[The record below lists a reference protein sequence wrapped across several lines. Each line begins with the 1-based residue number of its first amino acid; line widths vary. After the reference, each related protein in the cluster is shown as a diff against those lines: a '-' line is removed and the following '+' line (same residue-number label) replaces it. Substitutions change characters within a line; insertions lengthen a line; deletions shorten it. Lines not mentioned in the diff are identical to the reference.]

1 MRPSSS
7 GVINPSGLVDKRL
20 QPMWTKIEQVRQ
32 LLPQIAHVSYY
43 MESIFNLDRNLTLLA
58 DENVDHHILKDIQ
71 IFQGANAYEIA
82 LAEGY
87 VGDVTSWLA
96 SLVGPKGDTGLLDT
110 AAHQVLIDGIAANV
124 AAAAAAQA
132 TADAA
137 VSNFT
142 NYVPLSTYNTRVAAV
157 DAVLANL
164 ETTITDVIIPLLPI
178 VRSDTEIGDIA
189 QAKINTSLI
198 NVNNALTAVNATLS
212 QYEID
217 ILSLSTENSATSTA
231 FSEFL
236 VDYGDTLA
244 AITLLTASYN
254 DHETSIVSIQS
265 ASALAASNIIT
276 LQANDATFS
285 SQITSL
291 QLAEA
296 DAATQINVLQIANN
310 DNYAAILSE
319 QSVRISDI
327 AAAAADRA
335 LIRTEFASA
344 DSGVLSSATA
354 LVDAETTA
362 RTTALSAAA
371 ADRSLIRTEFASA
384 DSGILSS
391 ATALIDAETSARSTA
406 LAAAASDRTL
416 IRTEFASADDA
427 VSAAAAALVSAEASA
442 RSTAID
448 AVTSSVTTLSSTV
461 GGLSSTVSTQGSTLA
476 DINGRLEARYA
487 ISVDGGG
494 GGSFISLEDG
504 TTIPSVITLS
514 SSVIS
519 LDGNVLVTGSVV
531 RSAID
536 ATERTTMVAE
546 GMAANYYED
555 SSDPGSVPNGSWWYK
570 TTTYELY
577 VRRSGSWSL
586 VARLTNPQLSLSKT
600 SGGYV
605 ATKIGTGT
613 NTTGSIVLA
622 ATGGDGSYTYSHEL
636 VIIDDPYSIS
646 PSLSTTTGTTFA
658 VNASSQSPVKEVT
671 FMVISTV
678 TDGAGRSS
686 QYIRGGGLFWET

>member
-58 DENVDHHILKDIQ
+58 DESVDHHILKDIQ

-87 VGDVTSWLA
+87 VGDVTSWLD
-96 SLVGPKGDTGLLDT
+96 SLVGPKGDTGLLDET
-110 AAHQVLIDGIAANV
+110 AHQALIDGIAANV

-137 VSNFT
+137 SLNFT
-142 NYVPLSTYNTRVAAV
+142 NYVPLATYNTRVAAV
-157 DAVLANL
+157 DAVLADL
-164 ETTITDVIIPLLPI
+164 ETTITDVVTPLLPI
-178 VRSDTEIGDIA
+178 IRSDTDIGNIA
-189 QAKINTSLI
+189 QAKIDTALI
-198 NVNNALTAVNATLS
+198 SVNNALTTVNATLD

-217 ILSLSTENSATSTA
+217 ILSLTTEHSATSTA
-231 FSEFL
+231 FGEFL

-254 DHETSIVSIQS
+254 DHETSIVAIQS
-265 ASALAASNIIT
+265 ASALAASNIVT

-296 DAATQINVLQIANN
+296 NAATQINVLQTANN
-310 DNYAAILSE
+310 DNYAAILAE
-319 QSVRISDI
+319 QTVRISDI

-362 RTTALSAAA
+362 RTTAIDAAA

-384 DSGILSS
+384 DSGVLSS
-391 ATALIDAETSARSTA
+391 ATALIDAESTARTTA

-416 IRTEFASADDA
+416 IRTEFSDADDA
-427 VSAAAAALVSAEASA
+427 VAAAAAALVSAESSA

-494 GGSFISLEDG
+494 NGAFVSLEDG
-504 TTIPSVITLS
+504 TTEPSSVTLSADNITL
-514 SSVIS
+514 
-519 LDGNVLVTGSVV
+519 DGDVFITGSVSGPEMFGNNAISIT
-531 RSAID
+531 SAAYTAAEASYGAGGAGNAQSLAVT
-536 ATERTTMVAE
+536 ATGKPILLTFSALFI
-546 GMAANYYED
+546 GAC
-555 SSDPGSVPNGSWWYK
+555 DPGGSLTQSVTLKRNSTTLVGSTVVNNATIASGYDLYQQYCIQIVD
-570 TTTYELY
+570 TPPAGSHTYYLY
-577 VRRSGSWSL
+577 VS
-586 VARLTNPQLSLSKT
+586 
-600 SGGYV
+600 
-605 ATKIGTGT
+605 
-613 NTTGSIVLA
+613 
-622 ATGGDGSYTYSHEL
+622 TGGSDISRNGVSHRAITAL
-636 VIIDDPYSIS
+636 
-646 PSLSTTTGTTFA
+646 
-658 VNASSQSPVKEVT
+658 EV
-671 FMVISTV
+671 
-678 TDGAGRSS
+678 R
-686 QYIRGGGLFWET
+686 R

>member
-7 GVINPSGLVDKRL
+7 GIVNPSGLVDKRL
-20 QPMWTKIEQVRQ
+20 QPMWTHIEQVRE

-43 MESIFNLDRNLTLLA
+43 LESIFNLDRNLTLLA

-110 AAHQVLIDGIAANV
+110 AAHQALIDGIAANV

-137 VSNFT
+137 SSNFT
-142 NYVPLSTYNTRVAAV
+142 NYVPLATYNTRVAAV
-157 DAVLANL
+157 DAILADL
-164 ETTITDVIIPLLPI
+164 ETTITDVVTPLLPI
-178 VRSDTEIGDIA
+178 IRSDTDIGNIA
-189 QAKINTSLI
+189 QAKIDTALI
-198 NVNNALTAVNATLS
+198 SVNNALTTVNATLD

-217 ILSLSTENSATSTA
+217 ILNLTTEHSATSTA
-231 FSEFL
+231 FGEFL

-254 DHETSIVSIQS
+254 DHETSIVAIQS

-285 SQITSL
+285 SQIASL

-296 DAATQINVLQIANN
+296 DAATQINVLQTANN
-310 DNYAAILSE
+310 DNYAAILAE
-319 QSVRISDI
+319 QTVRISDI

-362 RTTALSAAA
+362 RTTAIDAAA
-371 ADRSLIRTEFASA
+371 A
-384 DSGILSS
+384 
-391 ATALIDAETSARSTA
+391 
-406 LAAAASDRTL
+406 DRTL
-416 IRTEFASADDA
+416 IRTEFASADSGVLSAATALVNTEASTRASA
-427 VSAAAAALVSAEASA
+427 VSAVASNVS
-442 RSTAID
+442 
-448 AVTSSVTTLSSTV
+448 TLTSTV
-461 GGLSSTVSTQGSTLA
+461 NGLSSTVSTQASTIA

-494 GGSFISLEDG
+494 NGSFISLEDG
-504 TTIPSVITLS
+504 STEPSVIIMKSDKFKIIDAS
-514 SSVIS
+514 SGARLEFS
-519 LDGNVLVTGSVV
+519 DGNIRVYDASENLRV
-531 RSAID
+531 RLGVW
-536 ATERTTMVAE
+536 T
-546 GMAANYYED
+546 
-555 SSDPGSVPNGSWWYK
+555 
-570 TTTYELY
+570 
-577 VRRSGSWSL
+577 
-586 VARLTNPQLSLSKT
+586 
-600 SGGYV
+600 
-605 ATKIGTGT
+605 
-613 NTTGSIVLA
+613 
-622 ATGGDGSYTYSHEL
+622 
-636 VIIDDPYSIS
+636 
-646 PSLSTTTGTTFA
+646 
-658 VNASSQSPVKEVT
+658 
-671 FMVISTV
+671 
-678 TDGAGRSS
+678 
-686 QYIRGGGLFWET
+686 